1 MTDEVFESPMAKAVY
16 VAGGQSSLAKKVGV
30 TQGAVWKWVRGIKKV
45 LLSMQWQSQTQL
57 MELLS
62 LMNCVLI
69 CRLFSRTRAMRCD
82 MSRHY
87 CVSEPLLVA
96 EFSNENELAGVA

>member
-45 LLSMQWQSQTQL
+45 SP
-57 MELLS
+57 
-62 LMNCVLI
+62 VH
-69 CRLFSRTRAMRCD
+69 A
-82 MSRHY
+82 
-87 CVSEPLLVA
+87 VA
-96 EFSNENELAGVA
+96 V